1 MLMRFDPF
9 RELDRLSGQ
18 VAGASRQMPA
28 VLPMD
33 AYRRGENF
41 VVHLDLPGT
50 EPNSVE
56 LTVERNVLTIKAER
70 SWARGQ
76 EDEVLISERPQGV
89 FTRQLFLGE
98 SLDTDAIEAHYD
110 QGVLTLTIPV
120 AEQAKPR
127 RVSISSDSNGR
138 TAVEAKSTAA

>member
-9 RELDRLSGQ
+9 RELDRLSEQ
-18 VAGASRQMPA
+18 VAGGNRQWPA

-33 AYRRGENF
+33 AYRRGDQF

-50 EPNSVE
+50 DPDSVD
-56 LTVERNVLTIKAER
+56 LTVERNVLTVKAER

-98 SLDTDAIEAHYD
+98 SLDAEAIEANYD

-127 RVSISSDSNGR
+127 RVAISGQSDGPK
-138 TAVEAKSTAA
+138 TVEAKSAVA